1 MLRAHRVASASIA
14 SRLAGALT
22 REEAAEIVVDVL
34 RRIYTC
40 EPSVFVA
47 HDGGWTRLSAGTV
60 SDQVVTW
67 HTPLAADTRTP
78 ATEVRRTR
86 QPLLVPDV
94 ATWEADAPPKPD
106 IIRDVSSAALY
117 PLLADDD
124 VIGTLVVV
132 VQPPHVIDGAA
143 HRFLKSAADAC
154 AVALQRLVRG
164 ESVSDVQEVGSTS
177 MSGGLGAQQHLLFDL
192 VEHAPFGIY
201 VVGSDFRIVSMNRR
215 AQDGAFRFIRPVI
228 GRDFAETVRIL
239 WQEEAADDIINR
251 FKTTLASGEPYASKG
266 FSSQRADS
274 GATEAYEWELQRVSL
289 PDGHWGVACY
299 YYDSTPLRS
308 VERALRRS
316 QDQLTLLRDAV
327 PALIFYLDE
336 RQRYESVNH
345 TFERWFGVPSEE
357 IVGRTV
363 RDFDGEGAW
372 STIWPQLARA
382 YRGELVT
389 YEADVPYRFG
399 GVRSVHVVYT
409 PHRAADGHVLGVVGH
424 VTDISARRRIE
435 TALVRSE
442 ASERERATLLQTV
455 LDTSPIP
462 IWMTLDTTCEHIVGN
477 AAGDLLLQPQ
487 LTATYAAAERAD
499 AQAKQPWSAIGQWLH
514 DGQMVPEDML
524 PMQRA
529 ARDGA
534 TVAPSDFELVRP
546 DGSRQRL
553 LIQAMPLMIGGEC
566 SGAVAVAVD
575 ITERTRAEEQM
586 RSDLRAMSL
595 MQELGNACTRPDN
608 DRDACLT
615 QALDAAIAITSTSRG
630 LCQLL
635 DPTTGRLRL
644 AAQRGFDATFA
655 EHYDDQTL
663 SDEVA
668 ACGVALRERR
678 RVIIRDLAASPLLPA
693 SAVLRRLSA
702 AGVRAVQCTPLVAS
716 HGRVLGVL
724 STHALAPGG
733 PDERA
738 LQLLDLL
745 ARQIAD
751 YLERIESDDA
761 LKQADRRKD
770 EFLAT
775 LSHELRNPLAPLKT
789 GVQLLRAAQSN
800 AQQLARITEMMER
813 QVGHM
818 VRLVDDLL
826 EVSRITR
833 GSIDLHVEP
842 LDLRTVVSDSVDT
855 VSASIEAAGHR
866 LDISIPSAPVRVRA
880 DRVRM
885 TQVIVNIL
893 NNAVKY
899 TTRGGTVSIAVA
911 QEAADAVV
919 RVRDTGVGIPEQL
932 MPRIFDLFSQ
942 VDRSVGRT
950 PGGLGIGLSLARH
963 LVSMH
968 HGRIEA
974 RSAGVGRGSEFI
986 IVLPVV
992 DEGLTMPSQTAD
1004 APTLPAMPE
1013 SRRVLVV
1020 DDNHDAADALAMLL
1034 QAMGAEVSTAYDG
1047 PDALREARRWH
1058 PSVIFLDL
1066 GMPGM
1071 DGFAVA
1077 SEIRRDPAL
1086 RDVALV
1092 ALTGW
1097 GQQSVRQRT
1106 DAAGFDAH
1114 LVKPVDADTLAAVL
1128 DGARERASGP
1138 QVSTEEPL
1146 DDDQAA
1152 SA

>member
-1 MLRAHRVASASIA
+1 MLRAHRAASASIA
-14 SRLAGALT
+14 SRLAGAAT
-22 REEAAEIVVDVL
+22 PEEAAEIVVDVL
-34 RRIYTC
+34 RRVYTC
-40 EPSVFVA
+40 EPSVFTL
-47 HDGGWTRLSAGTV
+47 HDSGWTRLSAGTV
-60 SDQVVTW
+60 SEQVVRW
-67 HTPLAADTRTP
+67 HSPLADDARTP

-86 QPLLVPDV
+86 QPILVPDLT
-94 ATWEADAPPKPD
+94 TWDADAQPNAAPV
-106 IIRDVSSAALY
+106 RDTSAAALY

-143 HRFLKSAADAC
+143 HRFLKSAAEAC

-164 ESVSDVQEVGSTS
+164 ESVSDLQEVDSTP
-177 MSGGLGAQQHLLFDL
+177 MSGGLGPQQQMLFDL

-215 AQDGAFRFIRPVI
+215 AQDGAFRFVRPVI
-228 GRDFAETVRIL
+228 GRDFAETMRIV
-239 WQEEAADDIINR
+239 WPEVAADDIIER
-251 FKTTLASGEPYASKG
+251 FRTTLASGEPYASKG

-289 PDGHWGVACY
+289 PNGQWGVACY

-345 TFERWFGVPSEE
+345 TFERWFGVPGEE

-363 RDFDGEGAW
+363 RDFDGESAW
-372 STIWPQLARA
+372 STIWPQLAKA

-389 YEADVPYRFG
+389 FEADVAYRFG

-409 PHRAADGHVLGVVGH
+409 PHCAADGHVLGVVGH

-487 LTATYAAAERAD
+487 LTASYSAETHDGIHASH
-499 AQAKQPWSAIGQWLH
+499 PWSAIGQWLH
-514 DGQMVPEDML
+514 DGQVIAEDML

-529 ARDGA
+529 AREGA
-534 TVAPSDFELVRP
+534 TVAPSDFELIRY

-566 SGAVAVAVD
+566 AGAVAVAVD

-595 MQELGNACTRPDN
+595 MQELGNACTRPGN
-608 DRDACLT
+608 DRDACLA
-615 QALDAAIAITSTSRG
+615 QALDAAVAITNTSRG

-635 DPTTGRLRL
+635 DPTTGTLRL
-644 AAQRGFDATFA
+644 AALREFDATFA
-655 EHYDDQTL
+655 AQYDDRTA

-668 ACGVALRERR
+668 ACSVALRERR
-678 RVIIRDLAASPLLPA
+678 RVLIPDLAVSPLLPA
-693 SAVLRRLSA
+693 SPILRRLSA

-716 HGRVLGVL
+716 HGRVLGVI
-724 STHALAPGG
+724 STHATEPGG

-775 LSHELRNPLAPLKT
+775 LSHELRNPLVPLKT
-789 GVQLLRAAQSN
+789 GVQLLRAAHAN
-800 AQQLARITEMMER
+800 PHQLTRITEMMER

-866 LDISIPSAPVRVRA
+866 LDISIPSGPVRVQA

-885 TQVIVNIL
+885 TQVIVNVL

-899 TTRGGTVSIAVA
+899 TTRGGMVSIAVA
-911 QEAADAVV
+911 EEAGEAVV

-950 PGGLGIGLSLARH
+950 QGGLGIGLSLARH

-986 IVLPVV
+986 IALPIVDEATTTPSQSGDTRTFPVV
-992 DEGLTMPSQTAD
+992 PQ
-1004 APTLPAMPE
+1004 

-1034 QAMGAEVSTAYDG
+1034 QAMGAEVCTAYDG
-1047 PDALREARRWH
+1047 PDALKEARRWR

-1077 SEIRRDPAL
+1077 NEIRRDRTL

-1128 DGARERASGP
+1128 DAASARASGP
-1138 QVSTEEPL
+1138 QESTEEPL